1 MSTRKL
7 TGSADNPRIRR
18 RYRAEK
24 RFKAYCI
31 GAVTIAFAI
40 IVAFFSDIISQGYTA
55 FWQHQVKVTLE
66 YNDRSARLGQFA
78 LDSEMRD
85 IASRG
90 ATRSIPRAIDRDP
103 DLMGTTDETWVPVKA
118 EIDQYLK
125 HGDTSDVVMQG
136 QQVEG
141 PSLPDELRKQVNTLV
156 DEGRIQSTFN
166 SRFFTTG
173 DSKLPELAGIF
184 SAAVG
189 TLMVMG
195 ITLLF
200 AFPIGVMSAVYLEEY
215 APDNRLTQTIEVNIN
230 NLAAVPSIIFGLLGL
245 ALFINFF
252 GVPRSSALVGGLTL
266 GLMTLPIIIIS
277 TRAALRAV
285 PDLIRQGAFAMG
297 CSRWQVVR
305 DHVLPASLPGILT
318 GTIIGLAQAMG
329 ETAPLIIV
337 GMIAYIPEAP
347 SGIFESATVLPAQ
360 VFTWASEPQQAYVEK
375 TAAGILVLLAILL
388 TLNATAVLLRRRFER
403 RW

>member
-7 TGSADNPRIRR
+7 TGSANDPRIRR
-18 RYRAEK
+18 RYRAER

-31 GAVTIAFAI
+31 GAVGIAFAI
-40 IVAFFSDIISQGYTA
+40 IVAFFADIISQGYTA
-55 FWQHQVKVTLE
+55 FWQHQVQVTLE

-78 LDSEMRD
+78 LDGDMRD

-90 ATRSIPRAIDRDP
+90 ATRSIPLEMEKNP
-103 DLMGTTDETWVPVKA
+103 DLLGTTEERWVPVKA

-125 HGDTSDVVMQG
+125 HGHELSDD
-136 QQVEG
+136 
-141 PSLPDELRKQVNTLV
+141 LKQRVSALI
-156 DEGRIQSTFN
+156 EQGRIQSAFN
-166 SRFFTTG
+166 TRFFTTG

-189 TLMVMG
+189 TLYVLG

-200 AFPIGVMSAVYLEEY
+200 AFPIGVMSAVYLEEF

-245 ALFINFF
+245 AVFINFF
-252 GVPRSSALVGGLTL
+252 GVPRSSALAGGLTL

-285 PDLIRQGAFAMG
+285 PDPIRQGAFAMG

-305 DHVLPASLPGILT
+305 DHVLPSSLPGILT

-337 GMIAYIPEAP
+337 GMIAYIPDAP

-375 TAAGILVLLAILL
+375 TAAGIMVLLAVLL
-388 TLNATAVLLRRRFER
+388 TLNATAVFLRRKFER

>member
-1 MSTRKL
+1 MSTRRL
-7 TGSADNPRIRR
+7 TGSANDPRIRR
-18 RYRAEK
+18 RYRAEQ

-31 GAVTIAFAI
+31 GAVGIAFAI
-40 IVAFFSDIISQGYTA
+40 IVAFFTDIISQGYTA

-66 YNDRSARLGQFA
+66 YNDRSARIGQFA
-78 LDSEMRD
+78 LDSDMRD

-90 ATRSIPRAIDRDP
+90 ATRSIPLEMKNNP
-103 DLMGTTDETWVPVKA
+103 ELKGTSEQRWVPVKA

-125 HGDTSDVVMQG
+125 HGHDVPAELQ
-136 QQVEG
+136 QQVDALTD
-141 PSLPDELRKQVNTLV
+141 S
-156 DEGRIQSTFN
+156 GRIQSAFN
-166 SRFFTTG
+166 TRFFTTG

-189 TLMVMG
+189 TLYVLG
-195 ITLLF
+195 ITLVF
-200 AFPIGVMSAVYLEEY
+200 AFPIGVMSAIYLEEF
-215 APDNRLTQTIEVNIN
+215 APDNKLTQTIEVNIN

-252 GVPRSSALVGGLTL
+252 GVPRSSALAGGLTL

-285 PDLIRQGAFAMG
+285 PDPIRQGAFAMG

-305 DHVLPASLPGILT
+305 DHVLPSSLPGILT

-375 TAAGILVLLAILL
+375 TAAGIMVLLAVLL
-388 TLNATAVLLRRRFER
+388 TLNATAVLLRRKFER

>member
-7 TGSADNPRIRR
+7 TGSANDPRIRR
-18 RYRAEK
+18 RYRAER

-31 GAVTIAFAI
+31 GAVAIAFAI
-40 IVAFFSDIISQGYTA
+40 IVAFFTDIISQGYTA
-55 FWQHQVKVTLE
+55 FWQHQVKVTLD

-78 LDSEMRD
+78 LDSDMRE

-90 ATRSIPRAIDRDP
+90 ATRSIPLEMENNP
-103 DLMGTTDETWVPVKA
+103 ELMGTTDQRWVPVKA

-125 HGDTSDVVMQG
+125 HGQDVSPAVKEQG
-136 QQVEG
+136 GAPE
-141 PSLPDELRKQVNTLV
+141 LPDKLREQVNALTE
-156 DEGRIQSTFN
+156 EGRIQSTFN
-166 SRFFTTG
+166 TRFFTSG

-189 TLMVMG
+189 TLYVLG

-200 AFPIGVMSAVYLEEY
+200 AFPIGVMSAVYLEEF
-215 APDNRLTQTIEVNIN
+215 APDNKLTQTIEVNIN

-252 GVPRSSALVGGLTL
+252 GVPRSSALAGGLTL

-285 PDLIRQGAFAMG
+285 PDPIRQGAFAMG

-305 DHVLPASLPGILT
+305 DHVLPSSLPGILT

-347 SGIFESATVLPAQ
+347 SGIFEAATVLPAQ

-375 TAAGILVLLAILL
+375 TAAGIMVLLAVLL
-388 TLNATAVLLRRRFER
+388 TLNATAVFLRRKFER

>member
-1 MSTRKL
+1 MSTRQL
-7 TGSADNPRIRR
+7 TGSVNDPRLQR

-24 RFKAYCI
+24 RFHAYCVS
-31 GAVTIAFAI
+31 AVLVALAI
-40 IVAFFSDIISQGYTA
+40 IIAFFSDIISQGYTA
-55 FWQHQVKVTLE
+55 FWHHEVQVTVD
-66 YNDRSARLGQFA
+66 YNDRSKRMGQFA
-78 LDSEMRD
+78 LEPAMRD
-85 IASRG
+85 VASRG
-90 ATRSIPRAIDRDP
+90 ATRSVPRAIKRDP
-103 DLMGTTDETWVPVKA
+103 GLLGSSKQQWVPVRA
-118 EIDQYLK
+118 DIDQHLK
-125 HGDTSDVVMQG
+125 HGR
-136 QQVEG
+136 
-141 PSLPDELRKQVNTLV
+141 SLEEDLRQKV
-156 DEGRIQSTFN
+156 DALLEEGRIRDNFN
-166 SRFFTTG
+166 WLFFTTG
-173 DSKLPELAGIF
+173 DSKLPELAGIM

-189 TLMVMG
+189 TLYVLG
-195 ITLLF
+195 ITLIF
-200 AFPIGVMSAVYLEEY
+200 AFPIGVMSAVYLEEF

-230 NLAAVPSIIFGLLGL
+230 NLAAVPSILFGLLGL

-252 GVPRSSALVGGLTL
+252 GVPRSSALAGGLTL

-285 PDLIRQGAFAMG
+285 PDPIRLGAFAMG

-329 ETAPLIIV
+329 ETAPLIII

-360 VFTWASEPQQAYVEK
+360 IYTWASEPENAYVEK
-375 TAAGILVLLAILL
+375 TAAGIMVLLAVLL
-388 TLNATAVLLRRRFER
+388 TLNATAVFLRRRFER

>member
-7 TGSADNPRIRR
+7 TGSANNPHIRR
-18 RYRAEK
+18 RYRAER

-31 GAVTIAFAI
+31 GAVGIAFAI
-40 IVAFFSDIISQGYTA
+40 IVAFFTDIISQGYTA
-55 FWQHQVKVTLE
+55 FWQHQVKVTLD

-78 LDSEMRD
+78 LDSDMRE

-90 ATRSIPRAIDRDP
+90 ATRSIPRAIDRNP
-103 DLMGTTDETWVPVKA
+103 DLLGTTEEQWVPVKA

-125 HGDTSDVVMQG
+125 HGRDVAPSVKEQG
-136 QQVEG
+136 G
-141 PSLPDELRKQVNTLV
+141 APDLPDKLEEQVTALV
-156 DEGRIQSTFN
+156 EEGRIQSTFN
-166 SRFFTTG
+166 TRFFTTG

-189 TLMVMG
+189 TLYVLG
-195 ITLLF
+195 ITLVF
-200 AFPIGVMSAVYLEEY
+200 AFPIGVMSAVYLEEF
-215 APDNRLTQTIEVNIN
+215 APDNKLTQTIEVNIN

-252 GVPRSSALVGGLTL
+252 GVPRSSALAGGLTL

-285 PDLIRQGAFAMG
+285 PDPIRQGAFAMG

-305 DHVLPASLPGILT
+305 DHVLPSSLPGILT

-375 TAAGILVLLAILL
+375 TAAGIMVLLAVLL
-388 TLNATAVLLRRRFER
+388 TLNATAVFMRRKFER

>member
-1 MSTRKL
+1 MSTRRL
-7 TGSADNPRIRR
+7 TGSANDPHIRR

-31 GAVTIAFAI
+31 GAVGIAFAI
-40 IVAFFSDIISQGYTA
+40 IVAFFTDIISQGYTA

-66 YNDRSARLGQFA
+66 YNDRSARIGQFA
-78 LDSEMRD
+78 LDSDMRD

-90 ATRSIPRAIDRDP
+90 ATRSIPLEMKNNP
-103 DLMGTTDETWVPVKA
+103 ELKGTSEQRWVPVKA

-125 HGDTSDVVMQG
+125 HGHDVPAELQ
-136 QQVEG
+136 QQVDALTD
-141 PSLPDELRKQVNTLV
+141 S
-156 DEGRIQSTFN
+156 GRIQSAFN
-166 SRFFTTG
+166 TRFFTTG

-189 TLMVMG
+189 TLYVLG
-195 ITLLF
+195 ITLVF
-200 AFPIGVMSAVYLEEY
+200 AFPIGVMSAIYLEEF
-215 APDNRLTQTIEVNIN
+215 APDNKLTQTIEVNIN

-252 GVPRSSALVGGLTL
+252 GVPRSSALAGGLTL

-285 PDLIRQGAFAMG
+285 PDPIRQGAFAMG

-305 DHVLPASLPGILT
+305 DHVLPSSLPGILT

-337 GMIAYIPEAP
+337 GMIAYIPDAP
-347 SGIFESATVLPAQ
+347 SGIFEAATVLPAQ

-375 TAAGILVLLAILL
+375 TAAGIMVLLAVLL
-388 TLNATAVLLRRRFER
+388 TLNATAVFMRRKFER

>member
-1 MSTRKL
+1 MTDQSENNTPRL
-7 TGSADNPRIRR
+7 TGSVNDPRMRR
-18 RYRAEK
+18 RYRAER
-24 RFKAYCI
+24 RFHAYCI
-31 GAVTIAFAI
+31 SAVLVALAI
-40 IVAFFSDIISQGYTA
+40 IVTFFSDIIGQGYTA
-55 FWQHQVKVTLE
+55 FWHHEVQVTLD
-66 YNDRSARLGQFA
+66 YNERSERIGQFA
-78 LDSEMRD
+78 LDSDLRD
-85 IASRG
+85 VASRG
-90 ATRSIPRAIDRDP
+90 ATRSIPRAIDRNP
-103 DLMGTTDETWVPVKA
+103 DLLGTTETTWVPVKGD
-118 EIDQYLK
+118 IDQHFKNDKAL
-125 HGDTSDVVMQG
+125 SDSLEEKVNRLLADG
-136 QQVEG
+136 QI
-141 PSLPDELRKQVNTLV
+141 RNA
-156 DEGRIQSTFN
+156 FN
-166 SRFFTTG
+166 SRFFTAG

-189 TLMVMG
+189 TLYVLG

-200 AFPIGVMSAVYLEEY
+200 AFPIGVMSAVYLEEF
-215 APDNRLTQTIEVNIN
+215 APDNKLTQTIEVNIN

-252 GVPRSSALVGGLTL
+252 GVPRSSALAGGLTL

-285 PDLIRQGAFAMG
+285 PDPIRLGAFAMG

-329 ETAPLIIV
+329 ETAPLIII

-347 SGIFESATVLPAQ
+347 TGIFQSATVLPAQ
-360 VFTWASEPQQAYVEK
+360 IFTWASEPESAYVEK
-375 TAAGILVLLAILL
+375 TAAGIMVLLAVLL
-388 TLNATAVLLRRRFER
+388 TLNAAAVLLRRKFER

>member
-1 MSTRKL
+1 MTDQPTKNGSRL
-7 TGSADNPRIRR
+7 TGSVNDPRMRR
-18 RYRAEK
+18 RYRAER
-24 RFKAYCI
+24 RFHGYCI
-31 GAVTIAFAI
+31 SAVLIALAI

-55 FWQHQVKVTLE
+55 FWHHEVQVTLD
-66 YNDRSARLGQFA
+66 YNERAERIGRFA
-78 LDSEMRD
+78 IDSEMRD
-85 IASRG
+85 VASRG
-90 ATRSIPRAIDRDP
+90 ATRSIPRAMDRNP
-103 DLMGTTDETWVPVKA
+103 DLLGTTETTWVPVRA
-118 EIDQYLK
+118 DIDQYFKNDRAL
-125 HGDTSDVVMQG
+125 SESLE
-136 QQVEG
+136 QQVNALLAEG
-141 PSLPDELRKQVNTLV
+141 QIRNA
-156 DEGRIQSTFN
+156 FN
-166 SRFFTTG
+166 WRFFTTG

-189 TLMVMG
+189 TLFVLG
-195 ITLLF
+195 ITLVF
-200 AFPIGVMSAVYLEEY
+200 AFPIGVMSAVYLEEF
-215 APDNRLTQTIEVNIN
+215 APDNKLTQTIEVNIN

-252 GVPRSSALVGGLTL
+252 GVPRSSALAGGLTL

-285 PDLIRQGAFAMG
+285 PDPIRLGAFAMG

-337 GMIAYIPEAP
+337 GMIAYIPDAP
-347 SGIFESATVLPAQ
+347 SGIFQAATVLPAQ
-360 VFTWASEPQQAYVEK
+360 IFTWASEPENAYVEK
-375 TAAGILVLLAILL
+375 TAAGIMVLLAVLL
-388 TLNATAVLLRRRFER
+388 TLNATAVLLRRKFER

>member
-7 TGSADNPRIRR
+7 TGSANNPQIRR
-18 RYRAEK
+18 RYRAER

-31 GAVTIAFAI
+31 SAVLIAFAI
-40 IVAFFSDIISQGYTA
+40 IVAFFSDIIGQGYTA
-55 FWQHQVKVTLE
+55 FWQHEVKVTLD
-66 YNDRSARLGQFA
+66 YNERAERIGQFA
-78 LDSEMRD
+78 LAEDMRD
-85 IASRG
+85 IPSRG
-90 ATRSIPRAIDRDP
+90 ATRSIPRALDRNP
-103 DLMGTTDETWVPVKA
+103 ELKGATQELWVPVKA
-118 EIDQYLK
+118 DINQYLK
-125 HGDTSDVVMQG
+125 HGRDALEETQDNVDPASLADEQRKK
-136 QQVEG
+136 VE
-141 PSLPDELRKQVNTLV
+141 ELFE
-156 DEGRIQSTFN
+156 EGKIRSTFN
-166 SRFFTTG
+166 TRFFTSG

-189 TLMVMG
+189 SLYVIG

-200 AFPIGVMSAVYLEEY
+200 AFPIGVMAAVYLEEF
-215 APDNRLTQTIEVNIN
+215 APDNKLTQTIEVNIN

-252 GVPRSSALVGGLTL
+252 GVPRSSALAGGLTL

-285 PDLIRQGAFAMG
+285 PDPIRQGAFAMG

-305 DHVLPASLPGILT
+305 DHVLPSSLPGILT
-318 GTIIGLAQAMG
+318 GTIIGIAQAMG

-360 VFTWASEPQQAYVEK
+360 IFTWASEPQQAYVEK
-375 TAAGILVLLAILL
+375 TAAGILVLLAVLL
-388 TLNATAVLLRRRFER
+388 TLNAAAVLLRRKFER

>member
-1 MSTRKL
+1 MSTRRL
-7 TGSADNPRIRR
+7 TGSANDPHIRR

-31 GAVTIAFAI
+31 GAVGIAFAI
-40 IVAFFSDIISQGYTA
+40 IVAFFTDIISQGYTA
-55 FWQHQVKVTLE
+55 FWQHQVQVTLE

-78 LDSEMRD
+78 LDSDMRD

-90 ATRSIPRAIDRDP
+90 ATRSIPLEMEDNP
-103 DLMGTTDETWVPVKA
+103 DLMGTTDQRWVPVKA

-125 HGDTSDVVMQG
+125 HGHDLPAELR
-136 QQVEG
+136 QQVDALAD
-141 PSLPDELRKQVNTLV
+141 S
-156 DEGRIQSTFN
+156 GRIQSAFN
-166 SRFFTTG
+166 TRFFTTG

-189 TLMVMG
+189 TLYVLG
-195 ITLLF
+195 ITLVF
-200 AFPIGVMSAVYLEEY
+200 AFPIGVMSAIYLEEF
-215 APDNRLTQTIEVNIN
+215 APDNKLTQTIEVNIN

-252 GVPRSSALVGGLTL
+252 GVPRSSALAGGLTL

-285 PDLIRQGAFAMG
+285 PDPIRQGAFAMG

-305 DHVLPASLPGILT
+305 DHVLPSSLPGILT

-375 TAAGILVLLAILL
+375 TAAGIMVLLAVLL
-388 TLNATAVLLRRRFER
+388 TLNATAVFMRRKFER